1 MSTANDRSSMSSRHQ
16 QGFTLIEVIVA
27 FAIFALSI
35 GTIFAIFREA
45 EHTSE
50 RVRER
55 NLAWLTAQS
64 MLSGLRGEEWPWPSD
79 QRGDSGRFRWWID
92 VQPYPLAV
100 DKSIS
105 WGIYLVEVKVAPL
118 NSIAPLVELDSV
130 ELVRDTQ

>member
-1 MSTANDRSSMSSRHQ
+1 MISRHE

-35 GTIFAIFREA
+35 GAIFEIFQEA

-64 MLSGLRGEEWPWPSD
+64 VLSQLRSDEGPWPSE
-79 QRGDSGRFRWWID
+79 QHGHSGRLSWSID
-92 VQPYPLAV
+92 VQPYPLEV
-100 DKSIS
+100 DRSIS
-105 WGIYLVEVKVAPL
+105 WALYQVEVKVAPL